1 MRNSTFLLILC
12 VFFSCQRKDNEVD
25 NQGLSY
31 SVDTVII
38 DSKGRLLDLERGIF
52 ISGLDDK
59 ESSLFLYNRFDH
71 SIDEINLNS
80 LTFVNNYPLE
90 AEGPNGTGNHVN
102 YMNVSKDSLFFIKSF
117 YKSGVFDRKGDVVE
131 RIDWERVA
139 NSASSQHEEKRWNE
153 MMIDAL
159 DSKVFGLSYNN
170 TKGEVFLDVLSVQ
183 DSLVNRH
190 DIDPEKSYH
199 NFILAVEEPRTF
211 LDPLVYM
218 NYENQLIFSHQYSS
232 ELILYD
238 PEEEIVKT
246 VYYEPSMTG
255 KRVKDPRGPITTNEQ
270 VQHEYQHFLEQV
282 RFSPPVW
289 DGKNQRYFRLS
300 AKRVF
305 SDTREEGAFLPD
317 MKEIKV
323 FLTILDAKFN
333 LVAETVIPELKSETA
348 KYFAKD
354 GKLWVYENFSDE
366 LGFIVVDI

>member
-1 MRNSTFLLILC
+1 
-12 VFFSCQRKDNEVD
+12 
-25 NQGLSY
+25 
-31 SVDTVII
+31 
-38 DSKGRLLDLERGIF
+38 
-52 ISGLDDK
+52 
-59 ESSLFLYNRFDH
+59 
-71 SIDEINLNS
+71 
-80 LTFVNNYPLE
+80 
-90 AEGPNGTGNHVN
+90 
-102 YMNVSKDSLFFIKSF
+102 
-117 YKSGVFDRKGDVVE
+117 
-131 RIDWERVA
+131 
-139 NSASSQHEEKRWNE
+139 
-153 MMIDAL
+153 
-159 DSKVFGLSYNN
+159 
-170 TKGEVFLDVLSVQ
+170 
-183 DSLVNRH
+183 
-190 DIDPEKSYH
+190 
-199 NFILAVEEPRTF
+199 
-211 LDPLVYM
+211 
-218 NYENQLIFSHQYSS
+218 
-232 ELILYD
+232 
-238 PEEEIVKT
+238 
-246 VYYEPSMTG
+246 YYEPSMTG